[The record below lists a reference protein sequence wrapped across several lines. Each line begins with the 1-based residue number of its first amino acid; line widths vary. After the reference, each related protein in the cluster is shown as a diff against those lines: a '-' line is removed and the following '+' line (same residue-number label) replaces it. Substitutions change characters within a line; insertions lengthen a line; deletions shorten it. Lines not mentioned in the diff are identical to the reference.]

1 MFIKENFPKLGSFQR
16 LCSNLINSLK
26 FSKYNLKNVIFFCSL
41 FVLFFSSSFN
51 LPLSVE
57 AFTPQTKNQIN
68 RDQKRKYKEWL
79 QLLKYFP
86 PEDGAIKLKQ
96 KFSFPKTKVKK
107 DQVFLY
113 QPRYFCSDRI
123 GNIFVSD
130 SGNHN
135 IVKFDSQGNYLNE
148 IGKQGQAP
156 GEFLM
161 PRFIDTDSQN
171 NLIVYDTGNS
181 RIQIFN
187 SKDRYRDS
195 FKIFKTYDTMAADK
209 DGLIYLSPSTSNI
222 HDPLIEVLNQKGK
235 LIKSFGKR
243 IEFKHNSDVH
253 NKIAIISINNKGNIF
268 AAWNYF
274 PIVRRYSKD
283 GELLSEFFI
292 KHKLIKKFARPN
304 YKAKLVNYVITMKS
318 VIADI
323 DAKENKFYLFIKYPR
338 IEVLELNLRG
348 ELNKIYWKDTS
359 YKFIANDFFIKENN
373 KHMEFLYVLN
383 ILENQEIKV
392 FSQ

>member
-1 MFIKENFPKLGSFQR
+1 MYIKENFPKLGSFQR
-16 LCSNLINSLK
+16 LRHFMIKPLK
-26 FSKYNLKNVIFFCSL
+26 FFKFKWRTVIFFCSL
-41 FVLFFSSSFN
+41 FVLFFGSSFY
-51 LPLSVE
+51 LPLSGE
-57 AFTPQTKNQIN
+57 AFSPQTKNQIN

-79 QLLKYFP
+79 HLLKYFP

-96 KFSFPKTKVKK
+96 KFSFPKTDVKK
-107 DQVFLY
+107 DQVFFY
-113 QPRYFCSDRI
+113 QPRYFCSDRK

-130 SGNHN
+130 CGNHN

-156 GEFLM
+156 GEFFM

-181 RIQIFN
+181 RIQIFD
-187 SKDRYRDS
+187 SKDKYRDS

-253 NKIAIISINNKGNIF
+253 NKIAISINNKGNIF
-268 AAWNYF
+268 AAWNFF
-274 PIVRRYSKD
+274 PIVKHYSKD
-283 GELLSEFFI
+283 GELLSEFPI
-292 KHKLIKKFARPN
+292 NHKLLKQLAKPN
-304 YKAKLVNYVITMKS
+304 YRAKIVNNIISMKS
-318 VIADI
+318 IIADI

-338 IEVLELNLRG
+338 IEVLELNFRG
-348 ELNKIYWKDTS
+348 KLNKIYWKDTS
-359 YKFIANDFFIKENN
+359 YKFIANDFFVMENN
-373 KHMEFLYVLN
+373 KRMEFLYVLD
-383 ILENQEIKV
+383 IHESQEIKV